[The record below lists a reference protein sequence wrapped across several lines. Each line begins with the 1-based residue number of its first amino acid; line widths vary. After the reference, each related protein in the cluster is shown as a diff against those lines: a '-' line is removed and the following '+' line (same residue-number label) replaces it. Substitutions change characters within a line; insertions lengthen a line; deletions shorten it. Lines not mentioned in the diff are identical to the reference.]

1 MRHHESLGDA
11 LGGSLAQA
19 LDDVGPDAVAEV
31 AEESGLY
38 GLKGGQGEQILRGI
52 VSGLQE
58 STTIVHTIL

>member
-38 GLKGGQGEQILRGI
+38 GLKGGQGEQI
-52 VSGLQE
+52 QE
-58 STTIVHTIL
+58 AL